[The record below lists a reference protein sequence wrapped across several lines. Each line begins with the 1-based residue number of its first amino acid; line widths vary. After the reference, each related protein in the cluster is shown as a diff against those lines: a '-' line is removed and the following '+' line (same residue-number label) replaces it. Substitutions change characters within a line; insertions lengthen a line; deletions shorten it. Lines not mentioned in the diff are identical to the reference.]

1 MSILGS
7 PRHVAQ
13 GPHQQWWRAWLGTFN
28 RHIRLL
34 QAAVPHTRVAV
45 CQQLH
50 VDAVAVCLQFA
61 LKVEKVADRK
71 SVVHEAKVSSCCCS
85 GR

>member
-1 MSILGS
+1 MH
-7 PRHVAQ
+7 P
-13 GPHQQWWRAWLGTFN
+13 P
-28 RHIRLL
+28 

-45 CQQLH
+45 CQQH

-71 SVVHEAKVSSCCCS
+71 SVVHEAKVSSCCS